1 VKPIDKQNRQENQA
15 YIYYILLLYFYK
27 TILYMNPSFTADIE
41 CVLENIRLNCVML
54 TEFHRKNFLKLS
66 QSITYYRIPVLL
78 LSSVASLWSISGTT
92 FLDQHSVSLINC
104 LLGLFASFIT
114 SIELFMKLDQ
124 QIKLSEDLSHKFYA
138 IGADIFKTLSLKDEN
153 REVKGKQ
160 YLTEVFSDYIKLVEK
175 SNILDKKLKD
185 QLLPLPIKLERAL
198 ESSNALALESPHSSD
213 SEGSNFIV

>member
-1 VKPIDKQNRQENQA
+1 
-15 YIYYILLLYFYK
+15 
-27 TILYMNPSFTADIE
+27 MNSSFTADIE

-124 QIKLSEDLSHKFYA
+124 QIKEKERQ
-138 IGADIFKTLSLKDEN
+138 K
-153 REVKGKQ
+153 VKPEAVAG
-160 YLTEVFSDYIKLVEK
+160 
-175 SNILDKKLKD
+175 
-185 QLLPLPIKLERAL
+185 RA
-198 ESSNALALESPHSSD
+198 NNYP
-213 SEGSNFIV
+213 NK

>member
-1 VKPIDKQNRQENQA
+1 
-15 YIYYILLLYFYK
+15 
-27 TILYMNPSFTADIE
+27 MNPSFTPDIE
-41 CVLENIRLNCVML
+41 SILENIRLNCVML

-66 QSITYYRIPVLL
+66 QSISYYRIPVLL
-78 LSSVASLWSISGTT
+78 LSSVASLWSISGTS
-92 FLDQHSVSLINC
+92 FLNQHDVSLINC

-114 SIELFMKLDQ
+114 SLELFMKLDQ
-124 QIKLSEDLSHKFYA
+124 QIKLSEDLSHKFYG

-160 YLTEVFSDYIKLVEK
+160 YLTEIFSDYIKLVEK

-198 ESSNALALESPHSSD
+198 ESSSRLELSVESPHSSD

>member
-1 VKPIDKQNRQENQA
+1 
-15 YIYYILLLYFYK
+15 
-27 TILYMNPSFTADIE
+27 MNPSFTPDIE

-78 LSSVASLWSISGTT
+78 LSSVASVWSISGTS

-104 LLGLFASFIT
+104 LLGLTAGFIT

-160 YLTEVFSDYIKLVEK
+160 YLTEIFSDYIKLVEK

-198 ESSNALALESPHSSD
+198 ESSNRLALESPHSSD